1 MRDLIR
7 HILKEE
13 VLENKDDIIKGI
25 NISVKI
31 LKQEFLF
38 IKGWVFDDPIEAYGT
53 TIYINLIVNFD
64 EALEYYNL
72 KPNPIFKGHILKRK
86 VPYPFSGMLYDDI
99 FDEPY
104 NEYSKIRDVLL
115 TAYQYLPSDVKM
127 ETDFSKRH
135 GILDY
140 KQLNIEGFIF
150 E

>member
-1 MRDLIR
+1 
-7 HILKEE
+7 
-13 VLENKDDIIKGI
+13 
-25 NISVKI
+25 
-31 LKQEFLF
+31 
-38 IKGWVFDDPIEAYGT
+38 
-53 TIYINLIVNFD
+53 
-64 EALEYYNL
+64 
-72 KPNPIFKGHILKRK
+72 
-86 VPYPFSGMLYDDI
+86 MLYDDI